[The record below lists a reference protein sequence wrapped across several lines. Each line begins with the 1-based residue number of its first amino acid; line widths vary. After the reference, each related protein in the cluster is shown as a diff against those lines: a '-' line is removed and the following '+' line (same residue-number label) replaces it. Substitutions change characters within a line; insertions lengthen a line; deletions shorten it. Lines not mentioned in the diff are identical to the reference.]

1 MRAFFLPS
9 RGDVN
14 APARSVE
21 QPADP
26 FTSINALTVWLK
38 AQGDESSSPELRRL
52 RAAVA
57 VLAQKPNPNRQE
69 EVRRL
74 CSAWGVQRQER
85 RKERPLATLI
95 AELRQAVLE
104 MAARLR
110 ASGLAAQLGVSANSA
125 PPLAKPAFA
134 SAAAS
139 SAEQP
144 ASINAVLDSVARPV
158 EFASDKRCLDAFTSC
173 ETAEE
178 TNAAQP
184 GSNARSLRVES
195 RYEVSRWQC
204 GHQAE
209 MLRERIR

>member
-1 MRAFFLPS
+1 M
-9 RGDVN
+9 
-14 APARSVE
+14 
-21 QPADP
+21 
-26 FTSINALTVWLK
+26 WLK

-57 VLAQKPNPNRQE
+57 VLAQKPNPNRE
-69 EVRRL
+69 EIRRL

-95 AELRQAVLE
+95 AELRQAVLVE
-104 MAARLR
+104 GARLR
-110 ASGLAAQLGVSANSA
+110 ARSLAAQPGVSANSA

-144 ASINAVLDSVARPV
+144 ASINAVPSRVVRPV
-158 EFASDKRCLDAFTSC
+158 EFASGKRCLDAFTSC
-173 ETAEE
+173 ETGEE
-178 TNAAQP
+178 TSAAQP

-195 RYEVSRWQC
+195 RYGVSRRQR

-209 MLRERIR
+209 PRRGIR